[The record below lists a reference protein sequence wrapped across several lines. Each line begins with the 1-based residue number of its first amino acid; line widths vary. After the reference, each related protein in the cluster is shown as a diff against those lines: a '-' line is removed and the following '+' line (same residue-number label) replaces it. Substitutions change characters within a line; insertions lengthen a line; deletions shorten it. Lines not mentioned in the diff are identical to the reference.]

1 MEIALA
7 LLAGAVLVVT
17 QWIGWTRL
25 RQARRETDRLRER
38 LRSVEDRHAD
48 ELERDRA
55 SRAAVFN
62 CMIEGLLVLG
72 PGNRV
77 RLVNRPL
84 SQLFGLTDDVRGRTL
99 MEALR
104 RHELEDLADQAR
116 RAGQALGL
124 ELEVP
129 GATTRLLQVNATTFD
144 DADGHDPGV
153 ILVFHDVTRLK
164 ELENT
169 RREFVANVSHELRT
183 PLALIKGY
191 VETLIDGAR
200 NDPGVSLRFLQTI
213 EKHANR
219 LTFLIEDLLTVS
231 QLESGQVVM
240 NRQWGEL
247 QPLVNRVVED
257 FAARAAGR
265 DVQLINAVP
274 ARLAIRADFDRLQ
287 QVLFNLV
294 DNAIK
299 YGRPNGRVTVGA
311 ETDATARRVRLW
323 VADDGPGIPR
333 EALERVFE
341 RFFRVD
347 TARSRE
353 QGGTGLGLSIVK
365 HIIQAH
371 GGEVRA
377 ESEPGK
383 GAIFR
388 VFLPW
393 EPPAEARP
401 DAPIPDGSEP
411 SRGAAGNA
419 AAVTGTPR
427 GGGGSQVSGGGESD
441 RWAMATP
448 PKDRAPGGTW

>member
-7 LLAGAVLVVT
+7 LLAGAVLVVA

-25 RQARRETDRLRER
+25 RRTRRETDRLREQ
-38 LRSVEDRHAD
+38 LRSTEVRHAD
-48 ELERDRA
+48 ELERGRA
-55 SRAAVFN
+55 SQAAVFN
-62 CMIEGLLVLG
+62 CMIEGLLVLDAG
-72 PGNRV
+72 HRV

-84 SQLFGLTDDVRGRTL
+84 GQLFGLTDDVRGRTL

-104 RHELEDLADQAR
+104 RHELEELADEAR

-124 ELEVP
+124 ELEVG
-129 GATTRLLQVNATTFD
+129 GATPRLLQVNATTFN
-144 DADGHDPGV
+144 DADGREPGV
-153 ILVFHDVTRLK
+153 ILVFRDVTRLK

-219 LTFLIEDLLTVS
+219 LTFLIEDLLTIS
-231 QLESGQVVM
+231 QLESGQLVM

-247 QPLVNRVVED
+247 QPLVNRVIED
-257 FAARAAGR
+257 FATRAAGR
-265 DVQLINAVP
+265 EVELVNAVP
-274 ARLAIRADFDRLQ
+274 ARLAVRADFDRLQ

-299 YGRPNGRVTVGA
+299 YGRPSGRVTVGA
-311 ETDATARRVRLW
+311 ETDAAAGRVRMW
-323 VADDGPGIPR
+323 VTDDGPGIPR

-365 HIIQAH
+365 HIVQAH

-383 GAIFR
+383 GATFR

-393 EPPAEARP
+393 EPPSEARP
-401 DAPIPDGSEP
+401 SVPMAEESMP
-411 SRGAAGNA
+411 SRGPKGNESPIVRA
-419 AAVTGTPR
+419 PQGKR
-427 GGGGSQVSGGGESD
+427 GSQEEGSRIVG
-441 RWAMATP
+441 R
-448 PKDRAPGGTW
+448 